1 MIKPFG
7 IILIGLILYNVFN
20 KKKLVL
26 NDVFEYLLSLL
37 IFLELFINVGYMFKI
52 LDYELFYSEFV
63 LILLFL
69 TTIVIILRNTNLF
82 RIKWTLILFTFSIMA
97 TEMYLMIKPI
107 DKSIFRNGIY
117 LIPEFSVYSLLIM
130 LRVVMMLIISGVAIY
145 LIKNKELNEIV
156 NRIARNTM
164 YIYILCIVEWVV
176 KNVFHSQIFN
186 TVIDYIFGKG
196 IYTVDFLLER
206 GSLYSLQGLLREPAH
221 LSFGLFMFLMIILLS
236 NLNSKAKNKYF
247 IIGSGLIL
255 ISGSLSGIGYIFALI
270 LCRVVNIRKKLKPII
285 FGALIICIA
294 AFLIPAE
301 LTDYYISRITN
312 SWMILSSS
320 SEALLFTSEQVR
332 LFSITE
338 TLKTV
343 FLERPIL
350 GAGLGIPYAYG
361 ANIMILGSIGIIGF
375 ILWFWYYFI
384 SIGDVIRKNKVFVI
398 SIMFIVF
405 TFIGSINV
413 IYSAYILLLALEIK
427 LSNSKLVQKYS

>member
-7 IILIGLILYNVFN
+7 IILIGLILYNVFY

-26 NDVFEYLLSLL
+26 NNVFEYLLSLL

-63 LILLFL
+63 LVLLFL
-69 TTIVIILRNTNLF
+69 ITIVIMLKNTNSF
-82 RIKWTLILFTFSIMA
+82 KIKWTLILFTFSLMA

-130 LRVVMMLIISGVAIY
+130 LRVVMMLIISVVAIN
-145 LIKNKELNEIV
+145 LIKSKELNEIV
-156 NRIARNTM
+156 NRIAKNTM
-164 YIYILCIVEWVV
+164 YIYILCTVEWVI

-196 IYTVDFLLER
+196 IYSVDFLLER

-270 LCRVVNIRKKLKPII
+270 LCRVVNIRKKIKPII
-285 FGALIICIA
+285 FGALLICIA
-294 AFLIPAE
+294 AFLTPAE

-338 TLKTV
+338 TFKTV

-361 ANIMILGSIGIIGF
+361 ANIMILASIGIIGF
-375 ILWFWYYFI
+375 ILWVWYYFI

-427 LSNSKLVQKYS
+427 LSNSKLIQKYS